1 MIKLIVPQ
9 FFTTDMAATFSWYQD
24 KLGFKTDFLYGEPP
38 FYGGVIRDNQ
48 MFYFRHQDELRPFE
62 ANKYEQEFLDAMVQV
77 NDIDALYKEFQ
88 RTGAEFQSELN
99 KAEWGAMNF
108 IVKDPDGRLICF
120 AEITADD

>member
-1 MIKLIVPQ
+1 MIKMIVPQ

-38 FYGGVIRDNQ
+38 FYGGVIRDSQ
-48 MFYFRHQDELRPFE
+48 MIYFRHQDELRPFE

-77 NDIDALYKEFQ
+77 NNIDALYKEFQ
-88 RTGAEFQSELN
+88 ESGATFQSELN

>member
-1 MIKLIVPQ
+1 MSGNV
-9 FFTTDMAATFSWYQD
+9 F
-24 KLGFKTDFLYGEPP
+24 
-38 FYGGVIRDNQ
+38 
-48 MFYFRHQDELRPFE
+48 
-62 ANKYEQEFLDAMVQV
+62 QV

-88 RTGAEFQSELN
+88 GTGAEFQSELN